1 MIYSGVDM
9 IEIERVWTAQVRHG
23 ERFLQRVYTPHERV
37 QCQGRIESLAGR
49 FAAKEAAA
57 KALGTGIWRHGIG
70 WTDIEVR
77 RDECSG
83 APTLHLYGAA
93 AARAQAL
100 GCTAWSVSLSHD
112 RERVIA
118 FVVALGEP
126 SSSQL
131 PVVREAAT

>member
-1 MIYSGVDM
+1 MIYSGVDV

-23 ERFLQRVYTPHERV
+23 DRFLQRVYTPQERA
-37 QCQGRIESLAGR
+37 QCQGRVESLAGR

-57 KALGTGIWRHGIG
+57 KALGTGIWRHGIR

-83 APTLHLYGAA
+83 APTLHLHGAA

-100 GCTAWSVSLSHD
+100 GWTSWSLSLSHD
-112 RERVIA
+112 RERAIA
-118 FVVALGEP
+118 FVVALGDQ
-126 SSSQL
+126 SSCQ
-131 PVVREAAT
+131 

>member
-1 MIYSGVDM
+1 MLFSGVDLV
-9 IEIERVWTAQVRHG
+9 EINRIDRAVTRHK
-23 ERFLQRVYTPHERV
+23 ERFLTRIYTPRELE
-37 QCQGRIESLAGR
+37 QSQGRIESLAAR

-100 GCTAWSVSLSHD
+100 GWTAWSVSLSHD